1 MKFQVVITPAEDGGF
16 SVAVPVLEGCYTH
29 GKTQEEALE
38 NAKKTIARYLEGVEK
53 INKIFIG
60 EGMEIEE
67 VEVVVKSD

>member
-16 SVAVPVLEGCYTH
+16 SVAVPALDGCHTH

-53 INKIFIG
+53 INRILLKDGVDFK
-60 EGMEIEE
+60 EIQITL
-67 VEVVVKSD
+67 K

>member
-16 SVAVPVLEGCYTH
+16 SVAVPALDGCHTH